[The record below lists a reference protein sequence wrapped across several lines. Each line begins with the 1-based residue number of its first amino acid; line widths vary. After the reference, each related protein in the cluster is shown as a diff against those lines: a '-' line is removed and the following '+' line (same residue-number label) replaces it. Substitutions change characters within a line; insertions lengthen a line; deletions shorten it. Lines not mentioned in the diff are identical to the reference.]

1 MDQLNTA
8 KTEPGDGVASRRA
21 ERSLGARG
29 PSERRIL
36 EGALRA
42 VARRGRR
49 RLSMSDVCHESGVSR
64 ATIYRYYATM
74 EDLLAEVAEFVL
86 LSIEQGLA
94 EVTATQSDP
103 VEKVRA
109 ALTFMANYN
118 SDHPTIGLLEIDPV
132 FVVEFLNAH
141 FDRHVAA
148 MQRAVAPMCDMFA
161 EQGVALD
168 SLMLSHFLIRSQLS
182 TMIVPGDDAWAKFP
196 DIVTAFI
203 RVSLQGSDASKAAA

>member
-1 MDQLNTA
+1 MDQLNTE
-8 KTEPGDGVASRRA
+8 KNESGDGAASRKA

-49 RLSMSDVCHESGVSR
+49 RLSMSDVCRESGVSR
-64 ATIYRYYATM
+64 ATLYRYFTTM
-74 EDLLAEVAEFVL
+74 EELLGEVAEFVL
-86 LSIEQGLA
+86 LSTEQGLA
-94 EVTATQSDP
+94 EATAAQSDP

-109 ALTFMANYN
+109 ALAFMASYN

-148 MQRAVAPMCDMFA
+148 MQRAVAPMCDMLT
-161 EQGVALD
+161 EQGLPLD
-168 SLMLSHFLIRSQLS
+168 SLMLSHLLVRSQLS
-182 TMIVPGDDAWAKFP
+182 TMIVPVDDAWAKFP
-196 DIVTAFI
+196 DIVAAFI
-203 RVSLQGSDASKAAA
+203 RVGLQGSDASKAA